1 MPGGI
6 DFIWRLTKADR
17 RNQVPNELEAI
28 YADMGGVNTWQ
39 QSIFGSVTYLT
50 VDPKNIQALLATQF
64 PDFEIGPMR
73 RGNFFPLLGNGIFT
87 SDGKAWEHSRGLL
100 RPQFS
105 RDQVGDLELEETHV
119 QNMFKHLVVDSA
131 GWTPEVNLSPLL
143 FRLTIDS
150 ATEFLFGQS
159 VDSQVA
165 ALPNEAAGRKNS
177 AADADLDWSSLA
189 RSFDEATHA
198 LGIRGRLF
206 ELYWLY
212 SPISFHDNC
221 KVVHKFADHYVKL
234 ALNAESSESTL
245 EKGEKKGR
253 YIFSQEL
260 AKATRDPIELRSQLL
275 NILLAGRDTTAGL
288 LGWTFWLLARHPETF
303 DKLRSII
310 LDTFGSYDSPRNISF
325 ATLKG
330 CSYLQQVMS
339 EVLRLFPSVPIN
351 SRRATKDTTIPRG
364 GGPDGM
370 SPVYV
375 PKGTE
380 VNYSVHIMHRRT
392 DIWGEDALEFKPER
406 WTKRKSGWEFLP
418 FNGGPRICLGQQFA
432 LTEAGYVIVRM
443 LQRFDRIENLDTK
456 TEPFHQYSVTTAPL
470 TVPLRLHE
478 RLI

>member
-159 VDSQVA
+159 
-165 ALPNEAAGRKNS
+165 
-177 AADADLDWSSLA
+177 
-189 RSFDEATHA
+189 
-198 LGIRGRLF
+198 
-206 ELYWLY
+206 
-212 SPISFHDNC
+212 
-221 KVVHKFADHYVKL
+221 VVHKFADHYVKL

-478 RLI
+478 ASR